1 MPSKSA
7 AQAKLMR
14 AVAHNPAF
22 AKKVGVP
29 QSVGQEFMKAD
40 KRKMKKFE
48 LGGPT
53 SYAESGS
60 AGGTNSFK
68 DAFKAARKAGQG
80 TFTWQG
86 KKYTTEMAGEKKAAP
101 AAAAKPADKPAAPE
115 VEVAASSVSGP
126 RSGGRGS
133 KPGSAKVG
141 TGRHDDPTSSYMD
154 RVFSPFKRLTGGDL
168 FGQREVER
176 VAKGAGVSTEEAR
189 RRIREAGMR
198 GGGSIKKY
206 RGGGMPDLTGDGK
219 VTRADVLKGRGVFNR
234 GGGIKKYAGGGSVSR
249 RADGIASR
257 GKTRCKIV

>member
-40 KRKMKKFE
+40 KRKGKVKKFE

-60 AGGTNSFK
+60 GGGTNSFK

-101 AAAAKPADKPAAPE
+101 AAAAKPADKPAAPK
-115 VEVAASSVSGP
+115 VEAAPVAAPKSARETQAEADARPGSGAGFRRLAARFGTAGQRANMRAMGYGDEDEGSEESPAMRRIRLAREAAETSSRGP
-126 RSGGRGS
+126 RGRGS
-133 KPGSAKVG
+133 ALKNMSTA
-141 TGRHDDPTSSYMD
+141 
-154 RVFSPFKRLTGGDL
+154 
-168 FGQREVER
+168 ER
-176 VAKGAGVSTEEAR
+176 R
-189 RRIREAGMR
+189 MYEAGRGMK
-198 GGGSIKKY
+198 GGG
-206 RGGGMPDLTGDGK
+206 
-219 VTRADVLKGRGVFNR
+219 GV
-234 GGGIKKYAGGGSVSR
+234 KKYAGGGSVSR

>member
-22 AKKVGVP
+22 AKKVGVS

-40 KRKMKKFE
+40 KRKGKVKKFE

-53 SYAESGS
+53 SYEESGS
-60 AGGTNSFK
+60 GGGTNSFK

-101 AAAAKPADKPAAPE
+101 AAAAKPAAPK
-115 VEVAASSVSGP
+115 VEVAAPTVAAPKSP
-126 RSGGRGS
+126 KDMQAEADAR
-133 KPGSAKVG
+133 PGSGAGFRRLAARFG
-141 TGRHDDPTSSYMD
+141 TA
-154 RVFSPFKRLTGGDL
+154 
-168 FGQREVER
+168 GQREKM
-176 VAKGAGVSTEEAR
+176 KGLGYGDEDEGSEESPAM
-189 RRIREAGMR
+189 RRIRLAREVAESSRGPSTRGSALKNMSTAERRMYDAGRGMK
-198 GGGSIKKY
+198 GGG
-206 RGGGMPDLTGDGK
+206 
-219 VTRADVLKGRGVFNR
+219 GV
-234 GGGIKKYAGGGSVSR
+234 KKYAGGGSVSSASK